1 MESWGIFFLGL
12 IAVSSLAQTAFLVRL
27 AFEGRRV
34 ARRVDEIQSRLD
46 RDIRPAIENLTR
58 FSQNLGEVSE
68 LVVQQVR
75 RIDAVV
81 ADTAAKI
88 QDTTAALHHSAV
100 KPLAPLLDMAAFF
113 QGLRRGYAVYR
124 QLRGFENGGV
134 HGNGRNY
141 PVAEDEHM
149 FI

>member
-1 MESWGIFFLGL
+1 MESWGVFFLGL

-34 ARRVDEIQSRLD
+34 ARRVDEIQVRLD
-46 RDIRPAIENLTR
+46 RDIRPAIDNLNR
-58 FSQNLGEVSE
+58 FSQNLGEVSD
-68 LVVQQVR
+68 LVLQQVR
-75 RIDAVV
+75 RIDSVV

-88 QDTTAALHHSAV
+88 QETTAALHSSAV
-100 KPLAPLLDMAAFF
+100 APLAPVLDMAAFL

-124 QLRGFENGGV
+124 QLRGFEKRGP

-141 PVAEDEHM
+141 PVAEDEHL